1 MTNEEIIEEILH
13 EASNLKI
20 REDVLNLS
28 SKLRQLNPKRTRE
41 PYKLPTV
48 KILDTQVDDIAHY
61 EIDDFVLENYKSH
74 PKISFP
80 LSN

>member
-28 SKLRQLNPKRTRE
+28 SKLRQLNPKMT
-41 PYKLPTV
+41 L
-48 KILDTQVDDIAHY
+48 
-61 EIDDFVLENYKSH
+61 LES
-74 PKISFP
+74 IELSFNH
-80 LSN
+80 LNH